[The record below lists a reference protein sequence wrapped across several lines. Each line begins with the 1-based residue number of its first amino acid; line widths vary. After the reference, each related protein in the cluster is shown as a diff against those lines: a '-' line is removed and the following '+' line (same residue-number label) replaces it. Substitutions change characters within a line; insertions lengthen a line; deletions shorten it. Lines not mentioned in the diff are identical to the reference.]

1 MGSPDVNL
9 SQSAE
14 DRRSD
19 TGDNGGD
26 ICRVCR
32 CEGASDRPLF
42 HPCICTGSIKFI
54 HQDCLLQWLKYS
66 KKEFCEL
73 CSHRFSFTPIYSPD
87 MPKRLPLSII
97 FSGFLGTVAHAVRF
111 WLHYTLVALAWLGVV
126 PLTACR
132 IYRTLFTGSVS
143 SILSLPINVF
153 STENIGADILQG
165 VAVVTLTLLA
175 FIGLVWLR
183 EQILHGG
190 GPEWLE
196 MEANANLQPGG
207 VIGPN
212 QQPQPQN
219 NIMEDDAVNGL
230 VLEGNLPADPAPP
243 EILEDNAPAPGQ
255 GAGNLNNAN
264 ANELNVGDDGQ
275 WNPMEWDRAAE
286 ELTWE
291 RLLGLDGSLVFLEHV
306 FWVVSLNTLFI
317 LVFAF
322 CPYHIGHFTIVG
334 FKVKSYIN
342 GAHFEGM
349 STTLCGYCVI
359 GICLVALHTLTKL
372 LRLKKFSR
380 VFGLCYVVVKV
391 ALLLVIE
398 IVAFPVICG
407 WWLDICSLALFDATL
422 KDRQASYHQSP
433 MASIFMHWLVGMVYV
448 FYFAS
453 FVILL
458 REVLR
463 PGVLWFLRNLN
474 DPDFNPI
481 QEMIHLSIARH
492 LRRFCASLVMFGTS
506 ILVMLYLPSRIIKKS
521 LPNFLPYQTATA
533 GETQVDELAMELL
546 LLLVVLPAVQDQNHT
561 REWLKNAIR
570 AWCSAAAWILDL
582 RSYLFGDTPEDIELA
597 AEAAAAQDEQQDQP
611 DGAGDAPDAPGVPA
625 AADQPDEPVAE
636 PEQHHGDHVQPDGLA
651 AAHQALLQREGP
663 MGFQPYKKPSL
674 FPFLITGLIV
684 FMLLSWLFV
693 SLIFMLV
700 PVFLGRQ
707 IFALWFDE
715 NPRVYELYT
724 SAMGLYT
731 CLLLIRGATL
741 FAGWLQQ
748 GWLQLSQKLREW
760 AKIGAKASVAFAL
773 LVGLIPLMFGLL
785 LEVVALMPARVPL
798 NQSPVFFL
806 WQDWALGAM
815 YTKIT
820 IALTFMGPDWWLKRA
835 IEQLYQDGL
844 RGLDLSYLIPQ
855 LIVPAVT
862 SLGLA
867 LAVPYVIAHGVLPL
881 LVEDFETVVFIQRR
895 IYPSLLLIMA
905 VCALIILQLKQFRKL
920 YEHIKN
926 DRYLVGRR
934 LVNYNHQRR
943 STHSPAPSAATA
955 TTNS

>member
-1 MGSPDVNL
+1 
-9 SQSAE
+9 
-14 DRRSD
+14 
-19 TGDNGGD
+19 
-26 ICRVCR
+26 
-32 CEGASDRPLF
+32 
-42 HPCICTGSIKFI
+42 
-54 HQDCLLQWLKYS
+54 
-66 KKEFCEL
+66 
-73 CSHRFSFTPIYSPD
+73 
-87 MPKRLPLSII
+87 
-97 FSGFLGTVAHAVRF
+97 
-111 WLHYTLVALAWLGVV
+111 
-126 PLTACR
+126 
-132 IYRTLFTGSVS
+132 LFTGSVS

-165 VAVVTLTLLA
+165 CAVVTLTLLA

-196 MEANANLQPGG
+196 MEANAIQH
-207 VIGPN
+207 GPN
-212 QQPQPQN
+212 QEQPQN
-219 NIMEDDAVNGL
+219 NIIEDDAAAGL
-230 VLEGNLPADPAPP
+230 LLEGNLPAEPAPP
-243 EILEDNAPAPGQ
+243 EILENNPAAAGQ
-255 GAGNLNNAN
+255 GAGNLNN

-322 CPYHIGHFTIVG
+322 SPYHIGHFTIMG
-334 FKVKSYIN
+334 FKLKSYIN

-349 STTLCGYCVI
+349 LTTLCGYCVI
-359 GICLVALHTLTKL
+359 GICLVTLHSVTKL
-372 LRLKKFSR
+372 LRFKKFSR

-407 WWLDICSLALFDATL
+407 WWLDICSLALFDASL
-422 KDRQASYHQSP
+422 KDRQGSYHQSP

-481 QEMIHLSIARH
+481 QEMIHLSICRH
-492 LRRFCASLVMFGTS
+492 LGRFCASLVMFGTS

-521 LPNFLPYQTATA
+521 LPTFLPYQTATA

-582 RSYLFGDTPEDIELA
+582 RSYLFGDTPEDIELVAEAA
-597 AEAAAAQDEQQDQP
+597 AEAAQDDQEP
-611 DGAGDAPDAPGVPA
+611 PADGADAEVA
-625 AADQPDEPVAE
+625 AEAVAEEQPNNEPEEQPQRAAEPVQ
-636 PEQHHGDHVQPDGLA
+636 PENHDGLA

-663 MGFQPYKKPSL
+663 MGFQPYKRPGC
-674 FPFLITGLIV
+674 FPFLIFGLIV
-684 FMLLSWLFV
+684 LMLLSWLFV

-741 FAGWLQQ
+741 FAGWVQQ

-760 AKIGAKASVAFAL
+760 AAIGAKASVAFAL
-773 LVGLIPLMFGLL
+773 LVGLIPLLFGLL

-844 RGLDLSYLIPQ
+844 RGLNLSYLIPQ

-867 LAVPYVIAHGVLPL
+867 LAVPYVIAHGIVPL
-881 LVEDFETVVFIQRR
+881 ICDDFETVVFIQRR
-895 IYPSLLLIMA
+895 IYPSLLLIIA
-905 VCALIILQLKQFRKL
+905 VFVLIILQLKQFRKL

-934 LVNYNHQRR
+934 LVNYNHKRR
-943 STHSPAPSAATA
+943 SETSAPTSATSTA
-955 TTNS
+955 NS